1 MTTELVIAA
10 VVVIYAFTTALTAL
24 TAFSQWMIHR
34 DLAREYE
41 DRPRYADLRAEHQR
55 KTREAARR
63 FMQSPMWPLTALVA
77 ARRIYRDSRE
87 DK

>member
-34 DLAREYE
+34 DWLGSTRIGHAMQTSGPNTSERRAKQLGGSCS
-41 DRPRYADLRAEHQR
+41 RPCGR
-55 KTREAARR
+55 
-63 FMQSPMWPLTALVA
+63 
-77 ARRIYRDSRE
+77 
-87 DK
+87 